1 MSIFLSRIMGLVR
14 EQIIGRTLGAS
25 READLYFASF
35 TLPDFLNYLLAA
47 GALSIVFIPIFL
59 GYRQR
64 GEDDRGW
71 QAFSVIANFILI
83 VGSVAVALAM
93 VFARPLTGVVA
104 PGFSQPE
111 EVDTLVR
118 LMRIVLPAQIFHVIG
133 GLLSAVLQA
142 QDRHFLPAM
151 APLVYSAAIIIG
163 GLVGAHLG
171 MGADG
176 FAWGV
181 LAGSILG
188 PFGLP
193 LYGCLRTHM
202 RWHPLLSLRN
212 ADLRRYLYLS
222 APIMVGFSIVVV
234 DEWII
239 KNQASFLAEGALS
252 HLQYA
257 RTLMKVPIGVFGMA
271 VGVGAYPTI
280 SRMVAA
286 GSVAEAYGVL
296 RHAVRIVLVAT
307 FAAQVCLTLA
317 GFEMVYLIWGAF
329 GSRFSID
336 DAQATATVLVF
347 LCLGLAGW
355 ATQTVISRGFY
366 ALGRTWLPTIVGTLV
381 TGAVVPL
388 YIVLREYWGATGLAI
403 ASSAAILVYVLVLGW
418 LQHRHFEREAK
429 ERGTTLDKARGML
442 DAAIRLGLAAGV
454 AIGIGLVLRTL
465 VLPFLPGVEIFALL
479 ARAMLLC
486 AVGMGI
492 YVVLAWLLGVA
503 EIGELW
509 RMMLRRI
516 KRQPAK

>member
-1 MSIFLSRIMGLVR
+1 MGLVR

-59 GYRQR
+59 SHLQR
-64 GEDDRGW
+64 GDTDRGW

-83 VGSVAVALAM
+83 VGSLAIALAM
-93 VFARPLTGVVA
+93 VFARPLTGIVA
-104 PGFSQPE
+104 PGFTQPE

-163 GLVGAHLG
+163 GLAGSHLG
-171 MGADG
+171 AGADG

-202 RWHPLLSLRN
+202 RWRPTLSHKSP
-212 ADLRRYLYLS
+212 DLRRYLWLS
-222 APIMVGFSIVVV
+222 APIMVGFSIVAV

-271 VGVGAYPTI
+271 VGVASYPTI
-280 SRMVAA
+280 SRMIAA

-296 RHAVRIVLVAT
+296 RHAVRLVLVAT

-317 GFEMVYLIWGAF
+317 GFEATYLIWGAF
-329 GSRFSID
+329 SSRFSVA
-336 DAQATATVLVF
+336 DAQATATALVF

-366 ALGRTWLPTIVGTLV
+366 ALGRTWLPTIVGTLI
-381 TGAVVPL
+381 TICVVPL
-388 YIVLREYWGATGLAI
+388 YIVMREQWGTTGLAI
-403 ASSAAILVYVLVLGW
+403 ASSAAILIYVLILGW
-418 LQHRHFEREAK
+418 LQRRHFVREAK
-429 ERGTTLDKARGML
+429 ERGTMLDKAPGML
-442 DAAIRLGLAAGV
+442 DAALRLGLAAGV
-454 AIGIGLVLRTL
+454 AIGAGLVLRSFLLPYLPLTEIWA
-465 VLPFLPGVEIFALL
+465 VLARGALL
-479 ARAMLLC
+479 C
-486 AVGMGI
+486 VVGLGL
-492 YVVLAWLLGVA
+492 YVLLAWLLRVA
-503 EIGELW
+503 ELGEIW
-509 RMMLRRI
+509 RLLSGRFKRRPP
-516 KRQPAK
+516 K